1 MSAKFKSL
9 FLCTGNSCGSQ
20 MAEEW
25 AQHLKCKVIESS
37 CPVFLEKTQ
46 VTHVNFDNPP
56 SLAKS
61 AKSEEEA
68 LSYFRRVRDEIR
80 IFTKTLPLK

>member
-1 MSAKFKSL
+1 
-9 FLCTGNSCGSQ
+9 

-25 AQHLKCKVIESS
+25 EQHLKCKVIESS
-37 CPVFLEKTQ
+37 CPVFPEKIQ

-56 SLAKS
+56 SLAKF

-80 IFTKTLPLK
+80 IFTETLPLK

>member
-1 MSAKFKSL
+1 MSLLVGCS
-9 FLCTGNSCGSQ
+9 G
-20 MAEEW
+20 
-25 AQHLKCKVIESS
+25 
-37 CPVFLEKTQ
+37 KTQ

-56 SLAKS
+56 SLKKS

-80 IFTKTLPLK
+80 IFTETLPLK

>member
-1 MSAKFKSL
+1 MAK
-9 FLCTGNSCGSQ
+9 
-20 MAEEW
+20 EW

-37 CPVFLEKTQ
+37 CPVFPEKIQ

-61 AKSEEEA
+61 AKSEEEV
-68 LSYFRRVRDEIR
+68 LVYFRRVRDETR
-80 IFTKTLPLK
+80 IFTETLPFK

>member
-1 MSAKFKSL
+1 
-9 FLCTGNSCGSQ
+9 

-25 AQHLKCKVIESS
+25 AQHLKCKVIEFS
-37 CPVFLEKTQ
+37 CLVFPEKTQ

-68 LSYFRRVRDEIR
+68 LAYFRRVRDGPISLQ
-80 IFTKTLPLK
+80 KHYH

>member
-1 MSAKFKSL
+1 MS
-9 FLCTGNSCGSQ
+9 FLVDCSG
-20 MAEEW
+20 
-25 AQHLKCKVIESS
+25 
-37 CPVFLEKTQ
+37 KTQ
-46 VTHVNFDNPP
+46 VTRVNFDNPP

-80 IFTKTLPLK
+80 IFTETLPLK

>member
-9 FLCTGNSCGSQ
+9 FLCAGNSCGSQ

-25 AQHLKCKVIESS
+25 APHLKCKVIESS
-37 CPVFLEKTQ
+37 CPVFPGKTQ

-61 AKSEEEA
+61 AKSEEEV
-68 LSYFRRVRDEIR
+68 LVYFRRVRDEIR
-80 IFTKTLPLK
+80 IFTETLPLK

>member
-1 MSAKFKSL
+1 MSAKFKSI
-9 FLCTGNSCGSQ
+9 FPCTGNSYGSQ

-25 AQHLKCKVIESS
+25 AQHLKCKVIEFS
-37 CPVFLEKTQ
+37 CLVFPGKTQ

-61 AKSEEEA
+61 AKSEEKT
-68 LSYFRRVRDEIR
+68 LSYFRRARDETR
-80 IFTKTLPLK
+80 IFTETLPLK